1 MICNYYILCQQNFHW
16 FICNYIIVSE
26 INWNCIFTRSL
37 LIYQH
42 ISPLMFHSKT
52 LCSANK
58 THYSWE
64 AICQK
69 LESQGYFED
78 FLCPFLDQSIYMV
91 VELQT
96 KIWYFMYWPHLYIWT
111 TQGMGIIIPI
121 FFEMVTLI
129 LRETYR
135 KLKSKVTS
143 IIIKVY
149 PHILILETITLFIL
163 VHWHVY
169 QYIMFLSVS
178 SNFLWSEVYFMWY
191 YTFLLIGIF

>member
-1 MICNYYILCQQNFHW
+1 MYNYYILCQQNFHW
-16 FICNYIIVSE
+16 FIHNYIVISE
-26 INWNCIFTRSL
+26 INWNSIFPRSL

-42 ISPLMFHSKT
+42 IFPVMLYSKT
-52 LCSANK
+52 PCSANNVY
-58 THYSWE
+58 YSWE

-78 FLCPFLDQSIYMV
+78 FLCPFSDQSIYMV
-91 VELQT
+91 VEIQT
-96 KIWYFMYWPHLYIWT
+96 NTWYFYNWPHFYIWA
-111 TQGMGIIIPI
+111 TQGMAIIIPI
-121 FFEMVTLI
+121 FFEMGTLN

-149 PHILILETITLFIL
+149 PHVLILETITLFIL

-178 SNFLWSEVYFMWY
+178 SNFLWSEVYFMSY